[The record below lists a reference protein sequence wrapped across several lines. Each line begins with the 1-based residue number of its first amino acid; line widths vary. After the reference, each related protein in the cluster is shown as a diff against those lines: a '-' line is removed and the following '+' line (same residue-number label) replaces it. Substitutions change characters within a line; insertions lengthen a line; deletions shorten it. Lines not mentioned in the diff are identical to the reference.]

1 MMTAVLPPPT
11 AEATASMKVGQA
23 IAGSYRRAHLSSRE
37 ACSSCSL
44 AASRCR
50 DSSRRWR
57 STIRVRSGCSEVG
70 ASSRRASYSAAIA
83 AALAARRRS
92 PAARCVSST
101 TFALATSRDGMPPMY
116 ASWGSLCS
124 RWLTYGR
131 IVPISSAG
139 RRGMYVMEHRE
150 SWLADVMIELAD
162 SLDVRESAYLSILTR
177 RLSELVSPAEI
188 GLLVTTDTGS
198 LTTAAA
204 SSARMRDLVS
214 VESRLKEGPCTTS
227 HGTGQQLRLQTLDA
241 VDARWPRFGP
251 AAREAGFAS
260 VSAYPLRR
268 R

>member
-1 MMTAVLPPPT
+1 
-11 AEATASMKVGQA
+11 
-23 IAGSYRRAHLSSRE
+23 
-37 ACSSCSL
+37 
-44 AASRCR
+44 
-50 DSSRRWR
+50 
-57 STIRVRSGCSEVG
+57 
-70 ASSRRASYSAAIA
+70 
-83 AALAARRRS
+83 
-92 PAARCVSST
+92 
-101 TFALATSRDGMPPMY
+101 
-116 ASWGSLCS
+116 
-124 RWLTYGR
+124 
-131 IVPISSAG
+131 
-139 RRGMYVMEHRE
+139 MYVMEERE

-227 HGTGQQLRLQTLDA
+227 HGTGQQLRQQSLDT

-251 AAREAGFAS
+251 AAREAGFVS

-268 R
+268 RGEMLGAVCVLDPAPRSNDDGQLGLIGVVADAAAIGLSHQRTYRQSQRRVEQLQRALHSRVVIEQAKGIVAAWRSTSPDDAFEVLRSHARRNGHRLSAVAEEVVQGQLPDDQLAPQGGGATSG